1 MTRQT
6 GKKKDLARTKT
17 ETTLPLKFLACIKF
31 NALKFCLS
39 T

>member
-6 GKKKDLARTKT
+6 GQKKDLARTNT
-17 ETTLPLKFLACIKF
+17 EITLPLKFLASMKF
-31 NALKFCLS
+31 NAVKFCLS